1 VSAIPSWQFL
11 PEDLACSVAP
21 RQVRESGPL
30 FQVESIGTRFK
41 DPALTQRFQRALR
54 TAGM

>member
-1 VSAIPSWQFL
+1 MRIAVLVETGRVEEARR
-11 PEDLACSVAP
+11 EARA
-21 RQVRESGPL
+21 VRESGPL
-30 FQVESIGTRFK
+30 FQVEHIGTRFK